1 MLAFSG
7 KANFDPPL
15 THQYGIKA
23 HYSVFLPFT
32 KQLPP
37 QKHPSL
43 TNLVGQLK
51 AGTKAQPS
59 ITVFPA
65 FNWPNITRFVKEPKH
80 NMKVT
85 EYFEKAKGQTLIS
98 FEVLP
103 PLKGG
108 SMQAIFDTLDP
119 LMEFKPPFIDV
130 TYHRE
135 EFIYKKRSSGY
146 YEKVAIR
153 KRPGTV
159 GICAA
164 IMHRY
169 GVDAVPHLICGGFT
183 LEDTENA
190 LIDLSFL
197 NINNVLAIRGDAR
210 KFDGKFLPEEGGHTY
225 AIDLVKQVVE
235 MNKGKY
241 LHDNIENG
249 IKTDFCIGVA
259 GYPEKHFE
267 SPNIDFD
274 LLQTKAKIEAG
285 ADYIV
290 TQMFFDN
297 RKYFDFVDRC
307 RAIGI
312 DVPIVP
318 GLKPLTKL
326 YQLNSIPRIFHID
339 LPDDLVRAVQSAK
352 DAEARTQAGIE
363 WCIQQSKELKA
374 AGAPCLHYYTMGD
387 SDTIRQIA
395 EAVY

>member
-1 MLAFSG
+1 
-7 KANFDPPL
+7 
-15 THQYGIKA
+15 
-23 HYSVFLPFT
+23 
-32 KQLPP
+32 
-37 QKHPSL
+37 
-43 TNLVGQLK
+43 
-51 AGTKAQPS
+51 
-59 ITVFPA
+59 
-65 FNWPNITRFVKEPKH
+65 
-80 NMKVT
+80 MKVT

-183 LEDTENA
+183 KEDTENA
-190 LIDLSFL
+190 LIDLNFL

-210 KFDGKFLPEEGGHTY
+210 KFDGKFIPEEGGHTF

-241 LHDNIENG
+241 LYEDIENG
-249 IKTDFCIGVA
+249 LKTDFCIGVA

-267 SPNIDFD
+267 SPNLDFD
-274 LLQTKAKIEAG
+274 LWQTKAKIDAG

-297 RKYFDFVDRC
+297 KKYFDFVKRC

-339 LPDDLVRAVQSAK
+339 LPDDLVKAVQSAK

-363 WCIQQSKELKA
+363 WCIHQSKELKKN
-374 AGAPCLHYYTMGD
+374 GAPCLHYYTMGD

>member
-1 MLAFSG
+1 
-7 KANFDPPL
+7 
-15 THQYGIKA
+15 
-23 HYSVFLPFT
+23 
-32 KQLPP
+32 
-37 QKHPSL
+37 
-43 TNLVGQLK
+43 
-51 AGTKAQPS
+51 
-59 ITVFPA
+59 
-65 FNWPNITRFVKEPKH
+65 
-80 NMKVT
+80 MKVT
-85 EYFEKAKGQTLIS
+85 EYFEKAGERTLIS

-108 SMQAIFDTLDP
+108 SMQAIFDSLDP

-135 EFIYKKRSSGY
+135 EFIYKKRTSGY
-146 YEKVAIR
+146 YEKTAIR

-183 LEDTENA
+183 KEDTENA
-190 LIDLSFL
+190 LIDLNFL

-210 KFDGKFLPEEGGHTY
+210 KFEGRFIPEEGGHPF
-225 AIDLVKQVVE
+225 ALDLVRQIVE
-235 MNKGKY
+235 MNGGNY
-241 LHDNIENG
+241 LDSNIENG
-249 IKTDFCIGVA
+249 LRTDFCIGVA

-267 SPNIDFD
+267 SPNMKMD
-274 LLQTKAKIEAG
+274 LEFTKAKVEAG

-297 RKYFDFVDRC
+297 QKFFRYVEAC
-307 RAIGI
+307 RANGI

-318 GLKPLTKL
+318 GLKPLTKK
-326 YQLNSIPRIFHID
+326 YQLSSIPRIFHVD
-339 LPDDLVRAVQSAK
+339 LPEALAIELSKAK
-352 DAEARTQAGIE
+352 DAEARQRVGIE

-374 AGAPCLHYYTMGD
+374 AGVPCLHYYTMGD
-387 SDTIRQIA
+387 SDTIREIA